1 LNYTSLT
8 LQDLKMQ
15 SHLNKTKKTKLFGSW
30 INTCSPIVAELMA
43 NIGFDFLTIDVEHSA
58 ADVPQVQ
65 QIIQGIRA
73 ANTGCLPF
81 VRTQGVEFSFVKRY
95 LDAGAMGI
103 IAPLVNTRSQAEE
116 LVRAVRYPP
125 LGDRGVG
132 FCPANQFGKNV
143 KEVFENANNYI
154 YAIAQIEH
162 ADAVENID
170 EILSVKGIDGIFI
183 GPFDLSASMGI
194 TGQFKHPD
202 FIAARERILDACRLV
217 GLPAGIHIV
226 EPNPDELDARYSEGF
241 EILAYG
247 LDLTL
252 ISHAASKGVSRWN
265 KIN

>member
-1 LNYTSLT
+1 
-8 LQDLKMQ
+8 MQ
-15 SHLNKTKKTKLFGSW
+15 SHLNKTKKTKLLGSW

-43 NIGFDFLTIDVEHSA
+43 NIGFDFLTVDVEHSA
-58 ADVPQVQ
+58 VDVPQVQ

-73 ANTGCLPF
+73 ANSGCLPF

-95 LDAGAMGI
+95 LDAGAKGI
-103 IAPLVNTRSQAEE
+103 IAPLVNTKAQAEE

-143 KEVFENANNYI
+143 RDVFENANNDI
-154 YAIAQIEH
+154 YAIVQIEH
-162 ADAVENID
+162 ADAVENIH
-170 EILSVKGIDGIFI
+170 EILSVKGIDGVFI

-194 TGQFKHPD
+194 TGQFNHPD
-202 FIAARERILDACRLV
+202 FKTARQRILDACRQA
-217 GLPAGIHIV
+217 GLPAGIHVV
-226 EPNPDELDARYSEGF
+226 EPNPDELEARYSEGF

-252 ISHAASKGVSRWN
+252 ISHAAASGVSRWN
-265 KIN
+265 NLD